1 MTKISVKVPD
11 ILLPN
16 KSVDMSKWAVVACDQ
31 YTSEPEYW
39 EGVKKATEGSPSAL
53 NVIFPEVYLSK
64 DNAPIIE
71 SINKTMY
78 EYLDTGVLQSIGEGF
93 VLIERSTPITP
104 KRLGLVMAVDLEDY
118 SFVREDKANIRATEG
133 TVVERIPP
141 RVKIREHAPIELPH
155 IMLLIDDRN
164 KSVIEPLYE
173 NRDKLTKLYDFDL
186 NMNGGHLRGWHVT
199 DTAPVE
205 KALAKLLD
213 EDVLKEKYGSTDEV
227 MLFAVGDGNHSLA
240 TAKACWNNLKATLSA
255 EEQKNHPARYALVE
269 VMNLHDE
276 GLEFEPIFRSVF
288 NVDTA
293 DFLDG
298 LYKAV
303 KDSGLKCDYKC
314 YTYTTKDGRKDLMLP
329 SNAAVAVGLVQDF
342 IDAYIKSHA
351 GSEVDYVHGE
361 DSLKQVTD
369 AAPNRVAITLPP
381 LAKNDL
387 FDYVLKVGAF
397 PRKTFSM
404 GEAFEIDKD
413 GELSIWYKVVADA
426 PVKKVTVVKNLREYC
441 VLQ

>member
-288 NVDTA
+288 NVDTS

-404 GEAFEIDKD
+404 GEAFEKRYYVEARKIIK
-413 GELSIWYKVVADA
+413 
-426 PVKKVTVVKNLREYC
+426 
-441 VLQ
+441 

>member
-199 DTAPVE
+199 NTAPVE

-404 GEAFEIDKD
+404 GEAFEKRYYVEARKIIK
-413 GELSIWYKVVADA
+413 
-426 PVKKVTVVKNLREYC
+426 
-441 VLQ
+441 

>member
-173 NRDKLTKLYDFDL
+173 NRDKLSKLYDFDL

-404 GEAFEIDKD
+404 GEAFEKRYYVEARKIIK
-413 GELSIWYKVVADA
+413 
-426 PVKKVTVVKNLREYC
+426 
-441 VLQ
+441 

>member
-276 GLEFEPIFRSVF
+276 GLEFEPIFRSVY

-404 GEAFEIDKD
+404 GEAFEKRYYVEARKIIK
-413 GELSIWYKVVADA
+413 
-426 PVKKVTVVKNLREYC
+426 
-441 VLQ
+441 

>member
-1 MTKISVKVPD
+1 MTKISVKVPE

-16 KSVDMSKWAVVACDQ
+16 DSVDMSKWAVVACDQ

-39 EGVKKATEGSPSAL
+39 EGVKKATDGSPSAL

-64 DNAPIIE
+64 DNAPIIQ
-71 SINKTMY
+71 SINNTMR
-78 EYLDTGVLQSIGEGF
+78 EYLDSGVLKSIGEGF
-93 VLIERSTPITP
+93 VLLERSTPITP
-104 KRLGLVMAVDLEDY
+104 KRLGLVIAVDLEDY
-118 SFVREDKANIRATEG
+118 SFVRADKANIRATEG

-141 RVKIREHAPIELPH
+141 RVRIREHAPIELPH

-164 KSVIEPLYE
+164 KSVIEPLYA
-173 NRDKLTKLYDFDL
+173 NRDKLEKLYDFEL
-186 NMNGGHLRGWHVT
+186 NMKGGHLTGWRVS
-199 DTAPVE
+199 DTASVE
-205 KALAKLLD
+205 KALAALLD
-213 EDVLKEKYGSTDEV
+213 EEVLKEKYGSTDEV

-240 TAKACWNNLKATLSA
+240 TAKACWNNVKATLSQ
-255 EEQKNHPARYALVE
+255 EEQKDHPARYALVE

-293 DFLDG
+293 DFLSG
-298 LYKAV
+298 LEKAV
-303 KDSGLKCDYKC
+303 ADSGLKCDYKC

-329 SNAAVAVGLVQDF
+329 SNAAVAVGLVQDY

-404 GEAFEIDKD
+404 GEAFEKRYYVEARKIIK
-413 GELSIWYKVVADA
+413 
-426 PVKKVTVVKNLREYC
+426 
-441 VLQ
+441 

>member
-78 EYLDTGVLQSIGEGF
+78 EYLDTGILQSIGEGF

-404 GEAFEIDKD
+404 GEAFEKRYYVEARKIIK
-413 GELSIWYKVVADA
+413 
-426 PVKKVTVVKNLREYC
+426 
-441 VLQ
+441 

>member
-16 KSVDMSKWAVVACDQ
+16 KSIDMSKWAVVACDQ

-39 EGVKKATEGSPSAL
+39 EGVKKATAGSPSTL

-64 DNAPIIE
+64 DNTPIIE
-71 SINKTMY
+71 SINKKMY
-78 EYLDTGVLQSIGEGF
+78 EYLDSGVFQSIGKGF
-93 VLIERSTPITP
+93 VLLERSTPITP
-104 KRLGLVMAVDLEDY
+104 KRLGLVVAVDLEDY

-141 RVKIREHAPIELPH
+141 RVKIREHAPVELPH

-164 KSVIEPLYE
+164 KSVIEPLYK

-199 DTAPVE
+199 DTASVE
-205 KALAKLLD
+205 AALAKLLD
-213 EDVLKEKYGSTDEV
+213 KEVLKEKYGNTDEV

-240 TAKACWNNLKATLSA
+240 TAKACWNNLKATLSE
-255 EEQKNHPARYALVE
+255 EEQKDHPARYALVE
-269 VMNLHDE
+269 VMNLHDD

-293 DFLDG
+293 DFIDG

-303 KDSGLKCDYKC
+303 KDSGLNCDYKC
-314 YTYTTKDGRKDLMLP
+314 YTYTTKGGKKDIMLP

-404 GEAFEIDKD
+404 GEAFEKRYYVEARKIIK
-413 GELSIWYKVVADA
+413 
-426 PVKKVTVVKNLREYC
+426 
-441 VLQ
+441 

>member
-173 NRDKLTKLYDFDL
+173 NRDKLAKLYDFDL

-199 DTAPVE
+199 DTASVE

-404 GEAFEIDKD
+404 GEAFEKRYYVEARKIIK
-413 GELSIWYKVVADA
+413 
-426 PVKKVTVVKNLREYC
+426 
-441 VLQ
+441 

>member
-276 GLEFEPIFRSVF
+276 GLEFEPILRSVF

-404 GEAFEIDKD
+404 GEAFEKRYYVEARKIIK
-413 GELSIWYKVVADA
+413 
-426 PVKKVTVVKNLREYC
+426 
-441 VLQ
+441 

>member
-173 NRDKLTKLYDFDL
+173 NRDKLAKLYDFDL

-240 TAKACWNNLKATLSA
+240 TAKACWNNLKSTLSA

-288 NVDTA
+288 NVDTS

-404 GEAFEIDKD
+404 GEAFEKRYYVEARKIIK
-413 GELSIWYKVVADA
+413 
-426 PVKKVTVVKNLREYC
+426 
-441 VLQ
+441 

>member
-1 MTKISVKVPD
+1 
-11 ILLPN
+11 
-16 KSVDMSKWAVVACDQ
+16 
-31 YTSEPEYW
+31 
-39 EGVKKATEGSPSAL
+39 
-53 NVIFPEVYLSK
+53 
-64 DNAPIIE
+64 
-71 SINKTMY
+71 
-78 EYLDTGVLQSIGEGF
+78 
-93 VLIERSTPITP
+93 
-104 KRLGLVMAVDLEDY
+104 
-118 SFVREDKANIRATEG
+118 ANIRATEG

-404 GEAFEIDKD
+404 GEAFEKRYYVEARKIIK
-413 GELSIWYKVVADA
+413 
-426 PVKKVTVVKNLREYC
+426 
-441 VLQ
+441 

>member
-1 MTKISVKVPD
+1 MCIRDS
-11 ILLPN
+11 
-16 KSVDMSKWAVVACDQ
+16 
-31 YTSEPEYW
+31 
-39 EGVKKATEGSPSAL
+39 
-53 NVIFPEVYLSK
+53 
-64 DNAPIIE
+64 
-71 SINKTMY
+71 
-78 EYLDTGVLQSIGEGF
+78 
-93 VLIERSTPITP
+93 
-104 KRLGLVMAVDLEDY
+104 Y

-205 KALAKLLD
+205 KTLAKLLD

-342 IDAYIKSHA
+342 IDAHIKSHA

-404 GEAFEIDKD
+404 GEAFEKRYYVEARKIIK
-413 GELSIWYKVVADA
+413 
-426 PVKKVTVVKNLREYC
+426 
-441 VLQ
+441 

>member
-118 SFVREDKANIRATEG
+118 SFVREDKATIRATEG

-404 GEAFEIDKD
+404 GEAFEKRYYVEARKIIK
-413 GELSIWYKVVADA
+413 
-426 PVKKVTVVKNLREYC
+426 
-441 VLQ
+441 

>member
-381 LAKNDL
+381 L
-387 FDYVLKVGAF
+387 
-397 PRKTFSM
+397 P
-404 GEAFEIDKD
+404 
-413 GELSIWYKVVADA
+413 
-426 PVKKVTVVKNLREYC
+426 
-441 VLQ
+441 

>member
-298 LYKAV
+298 LYKGV
-303 KDSGLKCDYKC
+303 KDSGLKCDDKC

-404 GEAFEIDKD
+404 GEAFEKRYYVEARKIIK
-413 GELSIWYKVVADA
+413 
-426 PVKKVTVVKNLREYC
+426 
-441 VLQ
+441 

>member
-303 KDSGLKCDYKC
+303 IDSGLKCDYKC

-404 GEAFEIDKD
+404 GEAFEKRYYVEARKIIK
-413 GELSIWYKVVADA
+413 
-426 PVKKVTVVKNLREYC
+426 
-441 VLQ
+441 

>member
-16 KSVDMSKWAVVACDQ
+16 DSIDMSKWAVVACDQ
-31 YTSEPEYW
+31 YTSEPDYW
-39 EGVKKATEGSPSAL
+39 DGVKKATAGSPSAL
-53 NVIFPEVYLSK
+53 NVIFPEVYLSQ
-64 DNAPIIE
+64 DNAPIIK
-71 SINKTMY
+71 SINKTMH
-78 EYLDTGVLQSIGEGF
+78 EYLDSGVLQSIGKGF
-93 VLIERSTPITP
+93 VLLERSTPITP
-104 KRLGLVMAVDLEDY
+104 KRLGLVIAVDLEDY
-118 SFVREDKANIRATEG
+118 SFVRADKANIRATEG

-164 KSVIEPLYE
+164 NSVIEPLYA

-186 NMNGGHLRGWHVT
+186 NMNGGHLRGWHVK
-199 DTAPVE
+199 DTESVE
-205 KALAKLLD
+205 KALAGLLD
-213 EDVLKEKYGSTDEV
+213 EKVLKEKYGSTDEV

-240 TAKACWNNLKATLSA
+240 TAKACWNNVKATLSA
-255 EEQKNHPARYALVE
+255 EEQKDHPARYALVE
-269 VMNLHDE
+269 VMNLHDK

-288 NVDTA
+288 NVDTK
-293 DFLDG
+293 DFLAG
-298 LYKAV
+298 LDKAV

-314 YTYTTKDGRKDLMLP
+314 YTYTTKYGRSDLMLP
-329 SNAAVAVGLVQDF
+329 SNAAVAVGLVQDY

-404 GEAFEIDKD
+404 GEAFEKRYYVEARKITK
-413 GELSIWYKVVADA
+413 
-426 PVKKVTVVKNLREYC
+426 
-441 VLQ
+441 

>member
-39 EGVKKATEGSPSAL
+39 EGVKKATKGSPSAL

-404 GEAFEIDKD
+404 GEAFEKRYYVEARKIIK
-413 GELSIWYKVVADA
+413 
-426 PVKKVTVVKNLREYC
+426 
-441 VLQ
+441 

>member
-404 GEAFEIDKD
+404 GEAFEKRYYVEARKIIK
-413 GELSIWYKVVADA
+413 
-426 PVKKVTVVKNLREYC
+426 
-441 VLQ
+441 

>member
-227 MLFAVGDGNHSLA
+227 MVFAVGDGNHSLA

-404 GEAFEIDKD
+404 GEAFEKRYYVEARKIIK
-413 GELSIWYKVVADA
+413 
-426 PVKKVTVVKNLREYC
+426 
-441 VLQ
+441 

>member
-164 KSVIEPLYE
+164 KSVIEPLYK

-404 GEAFEIDKD
+404 GEAFEKRYYVEARKIIK
-413 GELSIWYKVVADA
+413 
-426 PVKKVTVVKNLREYC
+426 
-441 VLQ
+441 

>member
-329 SNAAVAVGLVQDF
+329 NNAAVAVGLVQDF

-404 GEAFEIDKD
+404 GEAFEKRYYVEARKIIK
-413 GELSIWYKVVADA
+413 
-426 PVKKVTVVKNLREYC
+426 
-441 VLQ
+441 

>member
-240 TAKACWNNLKATLSA
+240 TAKACWNNLKSTLSA

-288 NVDTA
+288 NVDTS

-404 GEAFEIDKD
+404 GEAFEKRYYVEARKIIK
-413 GELSIWYKVVADA
+413 
-426 PVKKVTVVKNLREYC
+426 
-441 VLQ
+441 

>member
-78 EYLDTGVLQSIGEGF
+78 EYLDTGILQSIGEGF

-173 NRDKLTKLYDFDL
+173 NRDKLAKLYDFDL

-404 GEAFEIDKD
+404 GEAFEKRYYVEARKIIK
-413 GELSIWYKVVADA
+413 
-426 PVKKVTVVKNLREYC
+426 
-441 VLQ
+441 

>member
-16 KSVDMSKWAVVACDQ
+16 DSIDMSKWAVVACDQ
-31 YTSEPEYW
+31 YTSEPDYW
-39 EGVKKATEGSPSAL
+39 DGVKKATTGSPSAL
-53 NVIFPEVYLSK
+53 NVIFPEVYLSQ
-64 DNAPIIE
+64 DNAPIIK
-71 SINKTMY
+71 SINKTMH
-78 EYLDTGVLQSIGEGF
+78 EYLDSGVLQSIGKGF
-93 VLIERSTPITP
+93 VLLERSTPITP
-104 KRLGLVMAVDLEDY
+104 KRLGLVIAVDLEDY
-118 SFVREDKANIRATEG
+118 SFVRADKANIRATEG

-164 KSVIEPLYE
+164 NSVIEPLYA

-186 NMNGGHLRGWHVT
+186 NMNGGHLRGWHVK
-199 DTAPVE
+199 DTESVE
-205 KALAKLLD
+205 KALAGLLD
-213 EDVLKEKYGSTDEV
+213 EKVLKEKYGSTDEV

-240 TAKACWNNLKATLSA
+240 TAKACWNNVKATLSA
-255 EEQKNHPARYALVE
+255 EEQKDHPARYALVE
-269 VMNLHDE
+269 VMNLHDK

-288 NVDTA
+288 NVDTK
-293 DFLDG
+293 DFLAG
-298 LYKAV
+298 LDKAV

-314 YTYTTKDGRKDLMLP
+314 YTYTTKDGRSDLMLP
-329 SNAAVAVGLVQDF
+329 SNAAVAVGLVQDY

-404 GEAFEIDKD
+404 GEAFEKRYYVEARKITK
-413 GELSIWYKVVADA
+413 
-426 PVKKVTVVKNLREYC
+426 
-441 VLQ
+441 

>member
-342 IDAYIKSHA
+342 VDAYIKSHA

-404 GEAFEIDKD
+404 GEAFEKRYYVEARKIIK
-413 GELSIWYKVVADA
+413 
-426 PVKKVTVVKNLREYC
+426 
-441 VLQ
+441 

>member
-387 FDYVLKVGAF
+387 VDYVLKVGAF

-404 GEAFEIDKD
+404 GEAFEKRYYVEARKIIK
-413 GELSIWYKVVADA
+413 
-426 PVKKVTVVKNLREYC
+426 
-441 VLQ
+441 

>member
-1 MTKISVKVPD
+1 MTKISVKVSD

-404 GEAFEIDKD
+404 GEAFEKRYYVEARKIIK
-413 GELSIWYKVVADA
+413 
-426 PVKKVTVVKNLREYC
+426 
-441 VLQ
+441 

>member
-288 NVDTA
+288 HVDTA

-404 GEAFEIDKD
+404 GEAFEKRYYVEARKIIK
-413 GELSIWYKVVADA
+413 
-426 PVKKVTVVKNLREYC
+426 
-441 VLQ
+441 

>member
-173 NRDKLTKLYDFDL
+173 NRDKLAKLYDFDL

-404 GEAFEIDKD
+404 GEAFEKRYYVEARKIIK
-413 GELSIWYKVVADA
+413 
-426 PVKKVTVVKNLREYC
+426 
-441 VLQ
+441 

>member
-240 TAKACWNNLKATLSA
+240 TAKACWNNLKSTLSA

-404 GEAFEIDKD
+404 GEAFEKRYYVEARKIIK
-413 GELSIWYKVVADA
+413 
-426 PVKKVTVVKNLREYC
+426 
-441 VLQ
+441 

>member
-93 VLIERSTPITP
+93 VLIERSTPITS

-404 GEAFEIDKD
+404 GEAFEKRYYVEARKIIK
-413 GELSIWYKVVADA
+413 
-426 PVKKVTVVKNLREYC
+426 
-441 VLQ
+441 